1 MRDTPA
7 RINHRKHDMSSGRAF
22 GFRNHGG
29 IFLGVVIDNKD
40 PDKLGRLKVL
50 VSSFYG
56 NQDDPGSDRQAA
68 FWCRQAIGTGG
79 TAPGPSG
86 GTYGVVGQPPSVG
99 NEVLVAFAPERQSG
113 IVIGVLPD
121 PARWDDSAGARE
133 PAETEPTRS
142 PHPQEERIE
151 RQGLG
156 RDGLRGRNKSRPRRD
171 PHSRVF
177 GITSPDGHAITLDD
191 GTEGSL
197 EGRNLRIRSSSGNQ
211 IYMDDDNGFIYVCN
225 RDGTTWIEMDADG
238 SLDVYSRDSINF
250 GTDGDFNVHCEGKFN
265 VQANTGINM
274 AAGGEGAKIAA
285 TSGRMEMYGQDGM
298 NQETEG
304 TLNVKGAGKYTLQA
318 PLIDLQGNARS
329 ADRLDKPNKLQ
340 GNAGVR
346 ESIAT
351 KVPEREPW
359 GGHSNPASPPPS
371 PPPNSFAAQGG
382 TGSGAESRRENIGDS
397 ARENTLPEAH
407 SDEFLEWAAGVD
419 RRVEPE
425 LIEIMRR
432 VADRFGRRLT
442 ITSGYRDPG
451 RNKAAGGAGRSQ
463 HMLARA
469 VDVSGAGLSNI
480 DRIKLIEIAS
490 SEGIAGIG
498 VYDDSMHFDIRNSG
512 RSAWGR
518 DFTAGSIPGYAES
531 ALDRH
536 KSTGF
541 A

>member
-7 RINHRKHDMSSGRAF
+7 RTVHRKHGMALGSAGGF
-22 GFRNHGG
+22 GIPGG
-29 IFLGVVIDNKD
+29 IFLGVVVDNRD

-50 VSSFYG
+50 VSRFYG
-56 NQDDPGSDRQAA
+56 VPGDSESDGEGAI
-68 FWCRQAIGTGG
+68 WCRQAIGTGG
-79 TAPGPSG
+79 TAPGPGG
-86 GTYGVVGQPPSVG
+86 GTYGVIGQPPSVG
-99 NEVLVAFAPERQSG
+99 NEVLVAFTADRHSG

-121 PARWDDSAGARE
+121 PAKWDDSAGARE
-133 PAETEPTRS
+133 SAEPESTRS

-151 RQGLG
+151 RQGLA
-156 RDGLRGRNKSRPRRD
+156 RDGLRGRNTSRPRRD

-191 GTEGSL
+191 GRDGSL
-197 EGRNLRIRSSSGNQ
+197 EGRNIRIRSSSGNQ

-250 GTDGDFNVHCEGKFN
+250 ATDGDFNVHCAGKFN
-265 VQANTGINM
+265 VQANEGVNM
-274 AAGGEGAKIAA
+274 AAGGAGAKIAA

-304 TLNVKGAGKYTLQA
+304 TFNVKGAGKYTLQA
-318 PLIDLQGNARS
+318 SLIDLQGAARP
-329 ADRLDKPNKLQ
+329 ADRLNKPNELP
-340 GNAGVR
+340 GNSGVR

-359 GGHSNPASPPPS
+359 GGHSNPAPRPA

-382 TGSGAESRRENIGDS
+382 TGSGAESRRGNIGDS
-397 ARENTLPEAH
+397 ARENVLPEARP
-407 SDEFLEWAAGVD
+407 DEFLEWAAGVD

-469 VDVSGAGLSNI
+469 VDVSGAGLSNV
-480 DRIKLIEIAS
+480 DRTKLIEIAS
-490 SEGIAGIG
+490 SEGITGIG
-498 VYDDSMHFDIRNSG
+498 VYDNSLHFDIRDSG
-512 RSAWGR
+512 RSAWGS
-518 DFTAGSIPGYAES
+518 DFTAGTIPGYAES
-531 ALDRH
+531 ALTRH